1 MNILTG
7 VNANKYRENYINAF
21 VNKNSEIY
29 LNHICVLNKYID
41 GYCYDAYLWDC
52 LKNPCV
58 KTEKDCMNLLKS
70 YENFYAFW
78 DIHSCEKIVIPN
90 YWKFPKSAVVNLT
103 YLDFSARI
111 DDFPEDIYFFDETY
125 SWSVVLT
132 HEYIAK
138 ERFCYICWSQS

>member
-1 MNILTG
+1 M
-7 VNANKYRENYINAF
+7 
-21 VNKNSEIY
+21 
-29 LNHICVLNKYID
+29 LNKYID

-132 HEYIAK
+132 HEYITK
-138 ERFCYICWSQS
+138 ERFCYICWNQAVTSEISST

>member
-7 VNANKYRENYINAF
+7 VKANKYRENYINAF

-41 GYCYDAYLWDC
+41 GYCYDAYLWDS

-58 KTEKDCMNLLKS
+58 KTEKDCMKLLKS
-70 YENFYAFW
+70 YENLYAFW

-103 YLDFSARI
+103 YLDFLAHI
-111 DDFPEDIYFFDETY
+111 NDFPEDIYFFDETY